1 MKTFFRVSAN
11 QINGL
16 RALTKLL
23 PQASI
28 GIEVGSAYGESM
40 AIFLKSGRVKEML
53 CVDTW
58 EGDKAEREAVF
69 DQRAAKWPGRVHKAK
84 ATSTYVAHGY
94 GSLIPKA
101 AADLSKVVESAY
113 PSLKGELDYKFRFDF
128 VYIDAAHDYAS
139 VSADIQ
145 AWLPLVKVGGI
156 IAGHDY
162 MHDVK
167 RAVDQIFGR
176 PDKTFDDS
184 SWLKYK

>member
-16 RALTKLL
+16 RALIKLL
-23 PQASI
+23 PPDSM
-28 GIEVGSAYGESM
+28 GVEVGSAYGESM
-40 AIFLKSGRVKEML
+40 AIFMKSGRVKEML

-69 DQRAAKWPGRVHKAK
+69 DQRAAKWPDRVHKAK
-84 ATSTYVAHGY
+84 AASTRVAGGY
-94 GSLIPKA
+94 KPLGGNKIGCCQLNNVDPVFKIEKR
-101 AADLSKVVESAY
+101 
-113 PSLKGELDYKFRFDF
+113 PSFDF

-139 VSADIQ
+139 IYADIQ
-145 AWLPLVKVGGI
+145 AWLPLVKVGGF